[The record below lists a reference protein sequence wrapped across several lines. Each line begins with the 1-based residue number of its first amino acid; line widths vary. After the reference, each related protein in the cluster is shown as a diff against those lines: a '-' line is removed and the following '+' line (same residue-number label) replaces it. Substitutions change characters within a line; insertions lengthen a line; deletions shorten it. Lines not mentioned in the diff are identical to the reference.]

1 MLDAQGL
8 LSAASSPPPS
18 AGVRAPHT
26 SLQCCPTKA
35 SLGRLPSYWGEC
47 FRPPEFP
54 ETPKDGKCFIS
65 WSGSCRCWT
74 HQRCVLRYFGLPV
87 RQEKKIYINSIA
99 LKTQWNLRS
108 HMPFTLHFGTLGFY
122 SVIQRV
128 KESLRIETLR
138 MAACWQYFSRGQV
151 LWPFLFW
158 EPEAEGAMRPPRE
171 SRAFQLVLF
180 PKLFGHFSY
189 VLGQTGLIL
198 FSFQGHCTYGAVSLA
213 ARKVRP
219 ASSKGALNP
228 EALGVSW
235 LMEGEM
241 NSRSSQRTGQF
252 VWPNH
257 QTGLNEVAGS
267 VEVAGLVGAGWCCTL
282 GTRGHWTAMPSLG
295 FETPLPFSGAVSST
309 AQVPEN
315 GVK

>member
-1 MLDAQGL
+1 MLRGCSAQRPPRRPPQESGRRTPAS
-8 LSAASSPPPS
+8 SAARQRPLWEGCPATGGNVFDHQNFQKPPKMENVS
-18 AGVRAPHT
+18 FLGQAAAGVEHT
-26 SLQCCPTKA
+26 RDA
-35 SLGRLPSYWGEC
+35 SFAILAFLWD
-47 FRPPEFP
+47 
-54 ETPKDGKCFIS
+54 KK
-65 WSGSCRCWT
+65 
-74 HQRCVLRYFGLPV
+74 
-87 RQEKKIYINSIA
+87 KKIYINSIA

-219 ASSKGALNP
+219 TSSKGALNP

>member
-1 MLDAQGL
+1 
-8 LSAASSPPPS
+8 
-18 AGVRAPHT
+18 
-26 SLQCCPTKA
+26 
-35 SLGRLPSYWGEC
+35 
-47 FRPPEFP
+47 
-54 ETPKDGKCFIS
+54 
-65 WSGSCRCWT
+65 
-74 HQRCVLRYFGLPV
+74 
-87 RQEKKIYINSIA
+87 
-99 LKTQWNLRS
+99 
-108 HMPFTLHFGTLGFY
+108 
-122 SVIQRV
+122 
-128 KESLRIETLR
+128 

-158 EPEAEGAMRPPRE
+158 EPEAEGAMRPPSE